1 MVTGGTGRYTDYLS
15 KVGGRGTVLVF
26 LVPEGQ
32 DPRGQAR
39 APWALAPCLCWEVG
53 AHCVL
58 SRRKARQPPP
68 EAVSGLPGCPVEVSC
83 AWAAS
88 GFWPLCRPGRE
99 SGSDT
104 CSEAWLLGAL
114 WCGPPPPPPPRRH
127 GGRGGPPPP
136 RGGPGLGGAGPRP
149 GGGGRGGP
157 SRCPPP
163 PAPQQ
168 QAGELSWPRPLWRGF
183 WLGAGSS
190 GRGCGRFETLFP
202 EEEQDRLLEPLTPQP
217 SHGPPR

>member
-114 WCGPPPPPPPRRH
+114 WCG
-127 GGRGGPPPP
+127 
-136 RGGPGLGGAGPRP
+136 A
-149 GGGGRGGP
+149 
-157 SRCPPP
+157 PP
-163 PAPQQ
+163 PAPRQ